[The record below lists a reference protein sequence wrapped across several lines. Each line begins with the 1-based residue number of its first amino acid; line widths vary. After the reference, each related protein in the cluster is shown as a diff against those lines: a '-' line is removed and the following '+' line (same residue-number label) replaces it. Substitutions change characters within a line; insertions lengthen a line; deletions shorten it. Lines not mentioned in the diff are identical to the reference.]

1 MNDNS
6 IIEKFRKTCYKIFKK
21 SCFTRM
27 SPTYPILKDLTD
39 QIRRLKEN
47 LTVKQEV
54 NNNKDWG

>member
-1 MNDNS
+1 
-6 IIEKFRKTCYKIFKK
+6 
-21 SCFTRM
+21 M
-27 SPTYPILKDLTD
+27 SPTYLILKDLTD